1 METEIQIELESRMRQ
16 LREQLALETDA
27 AKRFQLSL
35 QMFAIEERLARL
47 GS

>member
-1 METEIQIELESRMRQ
+1 MELDIENELELRMRR